1 MKLQTTH
8 TDTQTNTL
16 AATANIAYANKQNLR
31 AFPPMDAHKRN
42 NQGSFSI
49 ILFDL
54 HYRPISNLAVGFIL
68 RVSLYCKLVWQWKIT
83 YIQTQ
88 IMGKPAMYRKNI
100 YTLKKEFISVSNIIG
115 KIRDTWFG
123 DWLRFGTEN
132 PRIPQIPATRDDLFD
147 KETNKSNKRRGL

>member
-68 RVSLYCKLVWQWKIT
+68 RVSLYCKFVWQWKIT

-88 IMGKPAMYRKNI
+88 IMGNPAMYRKI
-100 YTLKKEFISVSNIIG
+100 YILYKGIHLCIQYY
-115 KIRDTWFG
+115 RQ
-123 DWLRFGTEN
+123 N
-132 PRIPQIPATRDDLFD
+132 PRYMVWRLAPIWDRKPAYSPNPRDP
-147 KETNKSNKRRGL
+147 R